1 MLHGFVSF
9 LNMEK
14 SDKFPQKKSSNGTL
28 RMEALRPIDLDG
40 SVQSVAAG
48 SYHTCI
54 LRDVTGVTCFGSGVY
69 GQLGDG
75 SFSNIGD
82 SPNEKLGGF
91 RIFVKQLQSC
101 RCLLFFV
108 LTTEDRRGVPLHYV
122 DDKYKYQW
130 HKHHKQH

>member
-1 MLHGFVSF
+1 
-9 LNMEK
+9 
-14 SDKFPQKKSSNGTL
+14 
-28 RMEALRPIDLDG
+28 MEALHPIDLDG
-40 SVQSVAAG
+40 SVQFVAAG
-48 SYHTCI
+48 SYHTCV
-54 LRDVTGVTCFGSGVY
+54 LRDVTGVTCFGSGGY

-82 SPNEKLGGF
+82 SSNEKLGGF

-101 RCLLFFV
+101 RCLVFFV